1 MNCYTAVKTRL
12 LWLMDEKNMSMY
24 KPAMCLGASPSTVES
39 ILYGK
44 SRNPRIV
51 TLKMLCDVMDVT
63 LSGFFDAPIF
73 ADLEQEIK

>member
-1 MNCYTAVKTRL
+1 
-12 LWLMDEKNMSMY
+12 MSMY
-24 KPAMCLGASPSTVES
+24 KPAMCSGVSPSTVKS

-44 SRNPRIV
+44 SQKPRIV
-51 TLKMLCDVMDVT
+51 TLKMPCDGMDVT

>member
-24 KPAMCLGASPSTVES
+24 KPAMCSGVSLSTVKS

-44 SRNPRIV
+44 SRNPGIV
-51 TLKMLCDVMDVT
+51 TLKMLCDGMDVA

>member
-12 LWLMDEKNMSMY
+12 LWLMDEKNMSVY
-24 KPAMCLGASPSTVES
+24 KSAMCSGVSPFTVKS

-44 SRNPRIV
+44 SQKPRIV
-51 TLKMLCDVMDVT
+51 TLKMLCDGMDVT